1 MLHHIGYAQIYPG
14 PFHPFL
20 PISAFPCQD
29 GLPNYNL
36 WFFLVLGYI
45 WFMQIKWLLDG
56 LFAILV
62 LLTWGI
68 AYLIVRLRRVLPPIH
83 VNNRWLILL
92 LAISLALVVFSLIWM
107 LPFDQGQLLTSIT
120 IGIAGAWGGYQALRA
135 LLAKRNSNRRK
146 ENSLIPDAIK
156 AEIQTGPLNGNLDDT
171 LLETIEQDESS
182 CNNLIINLN
191 LALVNLIRLPKG
203 NMMVIT
209 NTVTGHRLEYRNL
222 GAGVIVLSM
231 PLDCI
236 QGEDIKRAKAFFA
249 RQGVMAASSNA
260 RAYQLDFG
268 TDLKNLRRAAKAGRD
283 IFQNLYHC
291 PGNMELQVSFLPGSA
306 D

>member
-1 MLHHIGYAQIYPG
+1 
-14 PFHPFL
+14 
-20 PISAFPCQD
+20 
-29 GLPNYNL
+29 
-36 WFFLVLGYI
+36 
-45 WFMQIKWLLDG
+45 MQIKWLLDG